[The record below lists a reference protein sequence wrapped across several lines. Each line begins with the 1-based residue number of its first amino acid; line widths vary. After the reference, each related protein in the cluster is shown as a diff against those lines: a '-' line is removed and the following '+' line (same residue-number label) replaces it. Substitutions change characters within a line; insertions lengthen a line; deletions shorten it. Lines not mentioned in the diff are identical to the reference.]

1 MAQKSK
7 FFRVAVEGATTD
19 GRTIERSWLQQ
30 MAANFDP
37 AKYGARI
44 WLEHIR
50 GTLPDSPFK
59 AYGDV
64 TALKS
69 EEITLDGQKKLA
81 LFAQLDP
88 TPDLVKLAKER
99 QKIYTSMEVNPKF
112 GDTGQAYLVGLGI
125 TDSPASLGTEILS
138 FAAKHPDSNPFAGK
152 KQAPENLFSEAVE
165 VTLEFEDDDEEDK
178 GVLAKV
184 KSWRDSFSK
193 KFASQSKR
201 NDATATELMGALD
214 DLGET
219 LQASVEQGSTTSKD
233 LAALQKKF
241 NTLETEH
248 KGLKAKF
255 ETIDTTDAN
264 KHSRR
269 PPATGTDPK
278 MQTTDC

>member
-88 TPDLVKLAKER
+88 TPDLVNLAKER

-138 FAAKHPDSNPFAGK
+138 FAAKNPNSNPFTGK

-165 VTLEFEDDDEEDK
+165 VTLEFEDDEDEEK

-184 KSWRDSFSK
+184 KSWRESFSK

-214 DLGET
+214 EIGET

-248 KGLKAKF
+248 KELKAKF
-255 ETIDTTDAN
+255 DTIDTTDAN

-269 PPATGTDPK
+269 PPATGNDPK
-278 MQTTDC
+278 LQTTDC